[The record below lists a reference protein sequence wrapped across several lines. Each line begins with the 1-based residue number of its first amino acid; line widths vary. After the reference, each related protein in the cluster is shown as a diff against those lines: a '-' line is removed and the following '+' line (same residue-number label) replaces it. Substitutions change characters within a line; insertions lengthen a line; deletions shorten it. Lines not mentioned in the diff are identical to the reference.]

1 MSIAIRLAGPD
12 DMRAIG
18 RLGAMLVALHHEFD
32 PARFLEAG
40 TGTAAA
46 YAAFLERQAAAH
58 DAAVIVAADGDAVI
72 GYAYGKAEGT
82 DYMALRGPAGMIH
95 DLIVDPARRGQ
106 GIGRTLLDAMIATL
120 EERGAP
126 RVVLSTAARNV
137 AAQRL
142 FASAGF
148 RHTMI
153 EMTREIAFRG

>member
-1 MSIAIRLAGPD
+1 MNVAVRSARSD
-12 DMRAIG
+12 DMHAIG

-32 PARFLEAG
+32 AARFLEAG
-40 TGTAAA
+40 SGTAPA
-46 YAAFLERQAAAH
+46 YAAFLEREAAAK
-58 DAAVIVAADGDAVI
+58 DAVVLVAVEADAVL

-95 DLIVDPARRGQ
+95 DLIVHPVRRGQ
-106 GIGRTLLDAMIATL
+106 GIGRKLLDAMIVTL
-120 EERGAP
+120 EGLGAP

-148 RHTMI
+148 RQTMI
-153 EMTREIAFRG
+153 EMTRERAPTG

>member
-1 MSIAIRLAGPD
+1 MSIAIRPAGPD

-18 RLGAMLVALHHEFD
+18 QLGAMLVALHHEFD
-32 PARFLEAG
+32 PARFFEAG
-40 TGTAAA
+40 SGTATA
-46 YAAFLERQAAAH
+46 YAAFLERQAAAQ
-58 DAAVIVAADGDAVI
+58 DAAVIVAAEEDAVL

-95 DLIVDPARRGQ
+95 DLIVDPVRRGQ
-106 GIGRTLLDAMIATL
+106 GIGRKLLDAMIATL

-142 FASAGF
+142 FARAGF
-148 RHTMI
+148 RQTMI
-153 EMTREIAFRG
+153 EMTRERASTG

>member
-1 MSIAIRLAGPD
+1 MSVTVRSARSD

-32 PARFLEAG
+32 RARFLEAG
-40 TGTAAA
+40 SGTTGA
-46 YAAFLERQAAAH
+46 YAAFLERQAAEQ
-58 DAAVIVAADGDAVI
+58 DAAVLVAVEEGAVL

-82 DYMALRGPAGMIH
+82 DYMALRGPAGIIH
-95 DLIVDPARRGQ
+95 DLIVDPARRGE
-106 GIGRTLLDAMIATL
+106 GIGRKLLDSMILTL

-148 RHTMI
+148 RQTMI
-153 EMTREIAFRG
+153 EMTRERTPTG